1 MSGAVPPLSCVNILA
16 AYPSVGMATSSA
28 LTLGVRLL
36 KSSVNC
42 LKRSISPGLPQ
53 VDHLMLVTGPPAC
66 AGACAPPAAVVGCA
80 AGCPP
85 PADCPVPLPLPRQ
98 AARAIPVM
106 PAAVRLMNLRRLT
119 NVGLSSELM
128 PHSS

>member
-1 MSGAVPPLSCVNILA
+1 MGIR
-16 AYPSVGMATSSA
+16 SA

-42 LKRSISPGLPQ
+42 LKRSNSPGLPQ

-66 AGACAPPAAVVGCA
+66 AGACAPPAAVEGCT

-98 AARAIPVM
+98 AARAIPAM
-106 PAAVRLMNLRRLT
+106 PAATRLTKVRRLT
-119 NVGLSSELM
+119 YVGLSSE
-128 PHSS
+128 